1 MEKLD
6 SIVSEFVAF
15 VNDLKQDKIVVA
27 LPGGRSIVPFLTQLK
42 NEKLPWEKM
51 HFFMVDE
58 RLVPIQDKESNFR
71 HVSEIFFS
79 DLIAKGKLSP
89 FNLHP
94 YNYKKGTSEYE
105 TELKSFGGKFDIII
119 FGVGE
124 DGHIG
129 GLFPNYTINDESDF
143 FIEFHDSPKPPK
155 DRMSASRKLVEKAK
169 LAVLLFVGDKK
180 EAYEHFNDEKTSHL
194 DCPAKLM
201 KKIKHLVYFSEK

>member
-6 SIVSEFVAF
+6 SVISEFVAF
-15 VNDLKQDKIVVA
+15 VNGLKQDRIVVA
-27 LPGGRSIVPFLTQLK
+27 LPGGRSIVPFLGKLK

-58 RLVPIQDKESNFR
+58 RLVPIQDKDSNFR
-71 HVSEIFFS
+71 HVSEIFLS
-79 DLIAKGKLSP
+79 DLIAKGRLSP

-94 YNYKKGTSEYE
+94 YNYKKGIVEYE
-105 TELKSFGGKFDIII
+105 AELKSMGGKFDIII

-129 GLFPNYTINDESDF
+129 GLFPNYTINDDSDF

-155 DRMSASRKLVEKAK
+155 DRMSASRKLVLRAK

-180 EAYEHFNDEKTSHL
+180 AAYERFLDDETSYVE
-194 DCPAKLM
+194 CPAKLM
-201 KKIKHLVYFSEK
+201 KQINHLVYFSEK